1 VSIFLFKHLTFHKNF
16 TQTITMGAAVA
27 VDIFKAVRL
36 LARVE
41 VLVEGE

>member
-1 VSIFLFKHLTFHKNF
+1 M
-16 TQTITMGAAVA
+16 ITMGAGVVVVA
-27 VDIFKAVRL
+27 IFKAVHL